1 MLVVDRISKKIKK
14 YSVLKNVSLT
24 FEEGHVYGL
33 IGQNGSG
40 KTMLLRAIS
49 GLIRVQEGTI
59 TYNDQILGKDFD
71 FLPSLGLIIEHEGLE
86 PSISGVNNLKLLS
99 EINKIANKKDID
111 LALTKVGLDPN
122 DRRPVKKY
130 SLGMRQK
137 LIIAQAI
144 FENPKVLL
152 LDEPTNGLDDDA
164 IDKFYQLID
173 ELKTSGRIIVIAS
186 HNKKDIEELCDTIV
200 VIKDGSIVS

>member
-200 VIKDGSIVS
+200 VIKDWSIVS

>member
-1 MLVVDRISKKIKK
+1 MDRISKKIKK
-14 YSVLKNVSLT
+14 YSVLKNVNLT

>member
-14 YSVLKNVSLT
+14 YSVLKNVNLT

>member
-49 GLIRVQEGTI
+49 GLIRIQEGTI